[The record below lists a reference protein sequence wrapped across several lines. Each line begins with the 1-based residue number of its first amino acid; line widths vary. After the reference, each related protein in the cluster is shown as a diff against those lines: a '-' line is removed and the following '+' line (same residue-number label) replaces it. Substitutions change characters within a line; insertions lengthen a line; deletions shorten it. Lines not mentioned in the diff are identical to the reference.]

1 MARDYALWQKSL
13 AEGIGSAFLL
23 MAIVGAG
30 QLSTNLAEGAAAVP
44 ALHLLAISAAAGLC
58 LKVFITTL
66 GPISGGHFNGAVTA
80 VMFAQ
85 GELVW
90 QEAAA
95 YCAAQLAG
103 AFLGVWS
110 VHAMFELPVMQVSTA
125 STPAAH
131 AWLAEAIATFGL
143 LLVILLGEKLQPD
156 SVPGNV
162 GCFIAAT
169 HWYTS
174 SGCFANP
181 TVAIA
186 RAVTGTMTGIDGLGM
201 LLFVVFELLGAAAAW
216 ALCRFGMLDPAGAD
230 TEACTPEK
238 GPQAPKPL
246 GLSAPKAEEQGKGV
260 IADVGATPGV
270 LDDCDT
276 ACVVATAD
284 SKDGEQRCR
293 SLSVD
298 LLGAT
303 TPSEPEVIKTR
314 RNPSGVSPEGP

>member
-30 QLSTNLAEGAAAVP
+30 QLSTNLAEGAAVVP

-169 HWYTS
+169 LVHVLWVLRQPHRGHCAGCDRHHDRHRRPGHAALRRVRAAGRGS
-174 SGCFANP
+174 SL
-181 TVAIA
+181 
-186 RAVTGTMTGIDGLGM
+186 GI
-201 LLFVVFELLGAAAAW
+201 V
-216 ALCRFGMLDPAGAD
+216 
-230 TEACTPEK
+230 
-238 GPQAPKPL
+238 PL
-246 GLSAPKAEEQGKGV
+246 RHA
-260 IADVGATPGV
+260 
-270 LDDCDT
+270 
-276 ACVVATAD
+276 
-284 SKDGEQRCR
+284 
-293 SLSVD
+293 
-298 LLGAT
+298 
-303 TPSEPEVIKTR
+303 
-314 RNPSGVSPEGP
+314 

>member
-1 MARDYALWQKSL
+1 MPAGNIFLGREKEKNTIFGNLVKSL
-13 AEGIGSAFLL
+13 DDKFMLDKSGE
-23 MAIVGAG
+23 
-30 QLSTNLAEGAAAVP
+30 
-44 ALHLLAISAAAGLC
+44 ALESLHVEIPS
-58 LKVFITTL
+58 LKAPIETL
-66 GPISGGHFNGAVTA
+66 SGGQRQA
-80 VMFAQ
+80 
-85 GELVW
+85 
-90 QEAAA
+90 
-95 YCAAQLAG
+95 
-103 AFLGVWS
+103 
-110 VHAMFELPVMQVSTA
+110 
-125 STPAAH
+125 
-131 AWLAEAIATFGL
+131 
-143 LLVILLGEKLQPD
+143 
-156 SVPGNV
+156 
-162 GCFIAAT
+162 
-169 HWYTS
+169 
-174 SGCFANP
+174 
-181 TVAIA
+181 VAIA

-246 GLSAPKAEEQGKGV
+246 GLSAPKAGEQGKGV

-276 ACVVATAD
+276 ACIVATAD